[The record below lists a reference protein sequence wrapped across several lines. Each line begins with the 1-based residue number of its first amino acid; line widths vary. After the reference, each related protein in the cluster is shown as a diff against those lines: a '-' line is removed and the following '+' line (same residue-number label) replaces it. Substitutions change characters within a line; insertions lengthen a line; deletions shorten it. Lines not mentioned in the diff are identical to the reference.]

1 VDFLEAGLYEALL
14 TEGLA
19 EAIRTSDR
27 DLVATRRLKPY
38 EAPDRIALHLAN
50 LIRSSLS
57 SISEDGR
64 VEKGIELVRLLSDRL
79 AELLSVGDVDQV
91 VEPGTVL
98 HAIFRRRPDGSAR
111 PIPEPLTPLL
121 DTTLLTNAPG
131 EPNLWSQLLEEAKS
145 ADSIDVVMAFI
156 RRSGIAPLVETL
168 RRHCAEGLPLRIL
181 TTTYTGSTEQS
192 ALDLLSEIG
201 AQVRISYDLTS
212 TRLHAKAWLFHR
224 MTGFSTAFIGSS
236 NLTYSAQVTGLEWNI
251 RASSARNPDVLSKF
265 AAVFESYWQSN
276 DFVAYDS
283 EEFKSQTA
291 RAHRTGR
298 GPVVILPGIELRP
311 EPFQERLLELL
322 TLSRDQGHHRNLLV
336 SATGTGK
343 TVMAA
348 VDYGRLRDALPRS
361 RLLFV
366 AHREEILDQ
375 SLGTFRYALR
385 DANFGEKWVGGARPE
400 QFEYVF
406 ASVQSLNSADLTHL
420 SPTHF
425 DVVVIDEFHHAA
437 APSYRKLLDHVSPEE
452 LLGLTA
458 TPERTDGLPI
468 LQWFDDRIAAELRLW
483 DAVDQGRLSP
493 FMYYGIH
500 DGMDLT
506 DVPWRRGQGYDVSE
520 LSNIY
525 TASDAWAR
533 LVLNEVK
540 RHVDNPEVMR
550 AFGFCVSVEHAQF
563 MARHFAKHGVG
574 AVAIWG
580 DSPETDRKK
589 ALSDL
594 AAGKIQVVFSV
605 DLFNEGVDVPS
616 LDTIL
621 MLRPTD
627 SPTLFMQQLG
637 RGLRRCNGKS
647 FCTVLDFVGTHRK
660 EFRAD
665 RRFRALLGGSRRSV
679 EEAVKQGFPFLP
691 AGCHL
696 HLDQKSQEVVLAAL
710 RNAVPSRWPAKVEE
724 LRHLRMDAP
733 ETTLAD
739 FLSESGLELEE
750 LYEGNRSWSDLLEA
764 VRAPILSPG
773 PNESV
778 LRRALGRLLHVDDH
792 ERTSVYLRYLQGDSA
807 PDVVRLVDRDRRLLH
822 MLVDSVTEQ
831 AISTATTLQEA
842 TDLLWRHPQVRSEL
856 SQLLELLRGRIDHVH
871 EPLDDRPNVPLQ
883 IHARYTRREI
893 MAAYDVGLGAKVQS
907 WQSGAF
913 HVNQERSDLFAFTLD
928 KTSGS
933 FSPTTRY
940 QDYAISPRLIHWE
953 SQSSTREDSPTGLRY
968 RNHASEGRSIM
979 LFARLRADDRAFW
992 CLGTGQYRGHT
1003 GEKPMAI
1010 TWALDHPLPGDLYA
1024 AFAAAVA

>member
-1 VDFLEAGLYEALL
+1 M
-14 TEGLA
+14 
-19 EAIRTSDR
+19 
-27 DLVATRRLKPY
+27 
-38 EAPDRIALHLAN
+38 
-50 LIRSSLS
+50 
-57 SISEDGR
+57 
-64 VEKGIELVRLLSDRL
+64 
-79 AELLSVGDVDQV
+79 GDVDRLV
-91 VEPGTVL
+91 APVTVL
-98 HAIFRRRPDGSAR
+98 QAILQRQPDGSAR
-111 PIPEPLTPLL
+111 SVPEPLTPLL

-131 EPNLWSQLLEEAKS
+131 EPNLWSQLLRESQSSDA
-145 ADSIDVVMAFI
+145 IDVLMAFI
-156 RRSGIAPLVETL
+156 RKSGIAPLIETF
-168 RRHCAEGLPLRIL
+168 RRHCAEGRSLRIL

-192 ALDLLSEIG
+192 ALDLLSELG
-201 AQVRISYDLTS
+201 AQIRISYDLTS

-224 MTGFSTAFIGSS
+224 STGYSTAFIGSS
-236 NLTYSAQVTGLEWNI
+236 NLTYSAQVTGLEWNV

-265 AAVFESYWQSN
+265 AAVFESYWQNN

-283 EEFKSQTA
+283 EVFRTETA
-291 RAHRTGR
+291 RVRRTDH

-322 TLSRDQGHHRNLLV
+322 TLSRQNGHHRNLLV

-348 VDYGRLRDALPRS
+348 VDYARLRETLPRS

-400 QFEYVF
+400 QFDHVF
-406 ASVQSLNSADLTHL
+406 ASVQSLRAADLTHL
-420 SPTHF
+420 SPEHF
-425 DVVVIDEFHHAA
+425 DVVIVDEFHHAA
-437 APSYRKLLDHVSPEE
+437 APSYRKLLERVAPLE

-458 TPERTDGLPI
+458 TPERTDGLPV

-506 DVPWRRGQGYDVSE
+506 DVPWRRGQGYDVGD
-520 LSNIY
+520 LSNVY
-525 TASDAWAR
+525 TSSDAWAR
-533 LVLNEVK
+533 LVVSEVI
-540 RHVDNPEVMR
+540 RYVDDPSVMR

-563 MARHFAKHGVG
+563 MARHFTKHGIQ

-580 DSPETDRKK
+580 DSPESVRTK

-594 AAGKIQVVFSV
+594 AAGHVQVVFSV

-637 RGLRRCNGKS
+637 RGLRRCSGKS

-660 EFRAD
+660 EFRVD

-691 AGCHL
+691 SGCHL
-696 HLDQKSQEVVLAAL
+696 HLDQKSQEVVLTAL
-710 RNAVPSRWPAKVEE
+710 RNAVPLRWPAKVEE
-724 LRHLRMDAP
+724 LRQLRVKTP
-733 ETTLAD
+733 QIVLAE
-739 FLSESGLELEE
+739 FLTESGLELED
-750 LYEGNRSWSDLLEA
+750 LYENSRSWSDLLEA
-764 VRAPILSPG
+764 VHAPILSPG
-773 PNESV
+773 PRERV
-778 LRRALGRLLHVDDH
+778 LRRALGRLLHIDDQ
-792 ERTSVYLRYLQGDSA
+792 ERISTYLRFLQGEGA
-807 PDVVRLVDRDRRLLH
+807 PDVAWLVDRDRRLLR
-822 MLVDSVTEQ
+822 MLVDGVTEQ
-831 AISTATTLQEA
+831 AISSVTTLQEA
-842 TDLLWRHPQVRSEL
+842 TDLLWDHPQVRSEL
-856 SQLLELLRGRIDHVH
+856 CQLLGLLRGRINHVH
-871 EPLDDRPNVPLQ
+871 EPLKGRPHIPLQ

-893 MAAYDVGLGAKVQS
+893 MAAYDVGIGAKVES
-907 WQSGAF
+907 WQSGVR
-913 HVNQERSDLFAFTLD
+913 HVKQERSDLLAFTLD
-928 KTSGS
+928 KSSGS

-953 SQSSTREDSPTGLRY
+953 SQSTTREGSETGLRY
-968 RNHASEGRSIM
+968 RNHASEERCII

-992 CLGTGQYRGHT
+992 CLGTGRYRGHT

-1010 TWALDHPLPGDLYA
+1010 TWELDHALPGDLYE

>member
-1 VDFLEAGLYEALL
+1 
-14 TEGLA
+14 
-19 EAIRTSDR
+19 
-27 DLVATRRLKPY
+27 
-38 EAPDRIALHLAN
+38 
-50 LIRSSLS
+50 
-57 SISEDGR
+57 
-64 VEKGIELVRLLSDRL
+64 
-79 AELLSVGDVDQV
+79 
-91 VEPGTVL
+91 
-98 HAIFRRRPDGSAR
+98 
-111 PIPEPLTPLL
+111 
-121 DTTLLTNAPG
+121 LTNAPG

-168 RRHCAEGLPLRIL
+168 RRHCAEGLLLRIL

-192 ALDLLSEIG
+192 ALDQLTGIG
-201 AQVRISYDLTS
+201 AQVRISYDVTS

-224 MTGFSTAFIGSS
+224 LTGFSTAFIGSS

-276 DFVAYDS
+276 DFVVYDS
-283 EEFKSQTA
+283 EEFRTETA
-291 RAHRTGR
+291 RALRTDH

-322 TLSRDQGHHRNLLV
+322 ALSRSQGYHRNLLV

-348 VDYGRLRDALPRS
+348 VDYARLRGTLPRS

-400 QFEYVF
+400 QFEHVF
-406 ASVQSLNSADLTHL
+406 ASIQSLSAADLTHL
-420 SPTHF
+420 KPEHF
-425 DVVVIDEFHHAA
+425 DVVIIDEFHHAA
-437 APSYRKLLDHVSPEE
+437 APSYRKLLDHVSPVE

-483 DAVDQGRLSP
+483 DAVDQGRLAP

-506 DVPWRRGQGYDVSE
+506 DVPWRRGQGYDVGE
-520 LSNIY
+520 LSNVY

-533 LVLNEVK
+533 LVLNEVVT
-540 RHVDNPEVMR
+540 HVDDPTGMR
-550 AFGFCVSVEHAQF
+550 AFGFCVSVEHAHF
-563 MARHFAKHGVG
+563 MARHFTKHGVR
-574 AVAIWG
+574 AEAIWG
-580 DSPETDRKK
+580 DSSDIDRKK
-589 ALSDL
+589 ALSEL
-594 AAGKIQVVFSV
+594 AAGHIQVVFSV

-637 RGLRRCNGKS
+637 RGLRRSSGKS

-660 EFRAD
+660 EFRID

-724 LRHLRMDAP
+724 LRQLRLGAP
-733 ETTLAD
+733 EIALAQ

-750 LYEGNRSWSDLLEA
+750 LYEGSHSWSDLRRSSVPDRTRGCFVEHSGGCCTSMIKSGLRPTFA
-764 VRAPILSPG
+764 FCKVILLPMRFAWPI
-773 PNESV
+773 V
-778 LRRALGRLLHVDDH
+778 IDDSC
-792 ERTSVYLRYLQGDSA
+792 TCW
-807 PDVVRLVDRDRRLLH
+807 
-822 MLVDSVTEQ
+822 
-831 AISTATTLQEA
+831 STA
-842 TDLLWRHPQVRSEL
+842 SL
-856 SQLLELLRGRIDHVH
+856 S
-871 EPLDDRPNVPLQ
+871 RP
-883 IHARYTRREI
+883 
-893 MAAYDVGLGAKVQS
+893 
-907 WQSGAF
+907 
-913 HVNQERSDLFAFTLD
+913 
-928 KTSGS
+928 
-933 FSPTTRY
+933 
-940 QDYAISPRLIHWE
+940 
-953 SQSSTREDSPTGLRY
+953 
-968 RNHASEGRSIM
+968 
-979 LFARLRADDRAFW
+979 
-992 CLGTGQYRGHT
+992 
-1003 GEKPMAI
+1003 
-1010 TWALDHPLPGDLYA
+1010 
-1024 AFAAAVA
+1024 